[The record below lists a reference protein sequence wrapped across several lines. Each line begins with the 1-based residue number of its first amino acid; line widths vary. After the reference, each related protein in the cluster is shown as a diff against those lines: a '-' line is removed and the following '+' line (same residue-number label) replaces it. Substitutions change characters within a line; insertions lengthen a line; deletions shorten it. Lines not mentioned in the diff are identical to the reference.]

1 MAKET
6 IDWSKPYKNVMS
18 GGFEFGDVAW
28 FPEGGPLLLKLRL
41 RIHLQM
47 CYRTECKLQLRGPM
61 GA

>member
-41 RIHLQM
+41 RIHSQNSVLQN
-47 CYRTECKLQLRGPM
+47 
-61 GA
+61 